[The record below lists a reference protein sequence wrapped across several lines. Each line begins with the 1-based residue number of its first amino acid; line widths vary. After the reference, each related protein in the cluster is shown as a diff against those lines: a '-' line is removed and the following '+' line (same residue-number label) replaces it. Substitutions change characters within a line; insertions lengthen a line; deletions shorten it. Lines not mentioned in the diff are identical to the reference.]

1 MKMVVWLGKGMLY
14 GNVPCTYVHAVYIYM
29 HISMSKSIHTGSTY
43 FLAQYIL
50 YS

>member
-1 MKMVVWLGKGMLY
+1 MVVWLGKGMLY
-14 GNVPCTYVHAVYIYM
+14 GNVPCTYVHAMYVYAYV
-29 HISMSKSIHTGSTY
+29 ISMLKSIHTGSTY